1 MQSSWI
7 VSIVKM
13 LSTKEISTSRMGKEA
28 VIDTTMNETLIRLT
42 GSFLLEQAY
51 AIASKEPYRVRVLQ
65 PTICPMRG
73 LLILN

>member
-13 LSTKEISTSRMGKEA
+13 LSSKEISTSRMGKEA
-28 VIDTTMNETLIRLT
+28 VIDTTMNEALIRLT

>member
-13 LSTKEISTSRMGKEA
+13 LSSKEISTSRMGKEA
-28 VIDTTMNETLIRLT
+28 VIDTTMNEALIRLT

-65 PTICPMRG
+65 PTICRMRG

>member
-1 MQSSWI
+1 
-7 VSIVKM
+7 M
-13 LSTKEISTSRMGKEA
+13 LSSKEISTSRMGKEA
-28 VIDTTMNETLIRLT
+28 VIDTTMNEALIRLT